1 MNLSIPQYSTEDGS
15 NVAALKSKL
24 GMICDANVEAVGT
37 VEWADAL
44 LYITVRVILII
55 QWVILTMRCVAF
67 GCRS

>member
-44 LYITVRVILII
+44 LYITVRAILII
-55 QWVILTMRCVAF
+55 QWVILTTRCVAF